1 MIRACLICLCLF
13 VLQVT
18 AAPVVFK
25 NNYRSPRNPERAVR
39 KSTRLIILHTTEAHA
54 KSSLN
59 KLSERGEAHYCV
71 VEDGTVYRIV
81 DRNREAFHAGRS
93 MWNGREDCD
102 TYSIG
107 IEVVGHH
114 DQSMPLAQLA
124 ALKELI
130 AQLQGVYGLSDDK
143 VICHSHVAYGA
154 PNKWHRHR
162 HRGRKRCGM
171 LFAMPSVRRKLGLD
185 ARPARDADIAAKRL
199 VQGDAYLHSVLYGKV
214 DTMARVYG
222 RGAPSSGTPARRE
235 KPPAAFV
242 RTPAAPKRQ
251 DGPPAKAAANTP
263 PPPPPS
269 SGSPSPAPPSEAEKE
284 EGLIAR
290 FVPNFFQ
297 KKAKLVIPDASPRTE
312 ASPRLELPKD
322 LQIGRA
328 GDTVRDLKT
337 LESLP
342 GYVKGGPV
350 TAELSPYRI
359 AGSAWKAPDTYYY
372 LRGKITPGNKIDERA
387 IEVGTLI
394 FFRDRKAK

>member
-1 MIRACLICLCLF
+1 
-13 VLQVT
+13 
-18 AAPVVFK
+18 
-25 NNYRSPRNPERAVR
+25 
-39 KSTRLIILHTTEAHA
+39 
-54 KSSLN
+54 
-59 KLSERGEAHYCV
+59 
-71 VEDGTVYRIV
+71 
-81 DRNREAFHAGRS
+81 
-93 MWNGREDCD
+93 
-102 TYSIG
+102 
-107 IEVVGHH
+107 
-114 DQSMPLAQLA
+114 
-124 ALKELI
+124 
-130 AQLQGVYGLSDDK
+130 
-143 VICHSHVAYGA
+143 
-154 PNKWHRHR
+154 
-162 HRGRKRCGM
+162 
-171 LFAMPSVRRKLGLD
+171 
-185 ARPARDADIAAKRL
+185 
-199 VQGDAYLHSVLYGKV
+199 
-214 DTMARVYG
+214 MARVYG

-235 KPPAAFV
+235 KPPVALV

-251 DGPPAKAAANTP
+251 DGPPAKTAAKTP
-263 PPPPPS
+263 PPPPPP

-312 ASPRLELPKD
+312 ASQRLELPKD